1 MLIDCAVNAHS
12 TTRQYDDV
20 KVSIKSINN
29 KNYFLFGISVLPLQ
43 NHLLAVVWCDIIKI
57 SVDFHYSDWRWKKK
71 EQEFCEC
78 WLIVQWML
86 ILLSAN
92 MMMYKSLYQKY

>member
-29 KNYFLFGISVLPLQ
+29 KNYFLFGIFSFTGT
-43 NHLLAVVWCDIIKI
+43 NHLLADVWCDIIKI
-57 SVDFHYSDWRWKKK
+57 SVDFHNRFTFLPSNSK
-71 EQEFCEC
+71 QGGIHF
-78 WLIVQWML
+78 
-86 ILLSAN
+86 N
-92 MMMYKSLYQKY
+92 

>member
-29 KNYFLFGISVLPLQ
+29 KNYFLFGIFSFYWYKSFISGC
-43 NHLLAVVWCDIIKI
+43 VVWHYQNI
-57 SVDFHYSDWRWKKK
+57 SRFL
-71 EQEFCEC
+71 Q
-78 WLIVQWML
+78 
-86 ILLSAN
+86 
-92 MMMYKSLYQKY
+92 

>member
-29 KNYFLFGISVLPLQ
+29 KNYFLFGISVFTGT
-43 NHLLAVVWCDIIKI
+43 NHLLAVLLN
-57 SVDFHYSDWRWKKK
+57 YSD
-71 EQEFCEC
+71 
-78 WLIVQWML
+78 
-86 ILLSAN
+86 
-92 MMMYKSLYQKY
+92 

>member
-29 KNYFLFGISVLPLQ
+29 KNYFLFGISVFTVK
-43 NHLLAVVWCDIIKI
+43 AF
-57 SVDFHYSDWRWKKK
+57 S
-71 EQEFCEC
+71 EA
-78 WLIVQWML
+78 L
-86 ILLSAN
+86 ILASIN
-92 MMMYKSLYQKY
+92 PQYDKRFSLNYDMSSGHESSKLRTC

>member
-29 KNYFLFGISVLPLQ
+29 KNYFLFGISVFTGKSFSE
-43 NHLLAVVWCDIIKI
+43 A
-57 SVDFHYSDWRWKKK
+57 
-71 EQEFCEC
+71 
-78 WLIVQWML
+78 L
-86 ILLSAN
+86 ILASTNPKYDKRLSLELLVQYMKIPSSEHIKN
-92 MMMYKSLYQKY
+92 MLCTQIVFFF

>member
-29 KNYFLFGISVLPLQ
+29 KNYFLFGIFSFTGST
-43 NHLLAVVWCDIIKI
+43 NHLLADV
-57 SVDFHYSDWRWKKK
+57 
-71 EQEFCEC
+71 
-78 WLIVQWML
+78 
-86 ILLSAN
+86 
-92 MMMYKSLYQKY
+92 

>member
-29 KNYFLFGISVLPLQ
+29 KNYFLFGISVLLEQ
-43 NHLLAVVWCDIIKI
+43 IILLAVVWCDIIKI
-57 SVDFHYSDWRWKKK
+57 SVHFHYSHRL
-71 EQEFCEC
+71 E
-78 WLIVQWML
+78 
-86 ILLSAN
+86 LLE
-92 MMMYKSLYQKY
+92 

>member
-29 KNYFLFGISVLPLQ
+29 KNYFLFGISVFTGKSFSE
-43 NHLLAVVWCDIIKI
+43 V
-57 SVDFHYSDWRWKKK
+57 
-71 EQEFCEC
+71 
-78 WLIVQWML
+78 L
-86 ILLSAN
+86 ILASTNPQCDKRLFIDLPAQAQN
-92 MMMYKSLYQKY
+92 MLCTKVVFCFDIQNNSCTQHVLRL

>member
-29 KNYFLFGISVLPLQ
+29 KNYFLFGISVLL
-43 NHLLAVVWCDIIKI
+43 
-57 SVDFHYSDWRWKKK
+57 
-71 EQEFCEC
+71 EQ
-78 WLIVQWML
+78 I
-86 ILLSAN
+86 ILLPVV
-92 MMMYKSLYQKY
+92 

>member
-29 KNYFLFGISVLPLQ
+29 KNYFLFGISVFTVK
-43 NHLLAVVWCDIIKI
+43 AF
-57 SVDFHYSDWRWKKK
+57 S
-71 EQEFCEC
+71 EA
-78 WLIVQWML
+78 L
-86 ILLSAN
+86 ILASINPQYTVHPQRGSCIYLTKTGDSA
-92 MMMYKSLYQKY
+92 

>member
-1 MLIDCAVNAHS
+1 MKKKRTGILQMLIDCALNAHS

-43 NHLLAVVWCDIIKI
+43 NHLLAVV
-57 SVDFHYSDWRWKKK
+57 
-71 EQEFCEC
+71 
-78 WLIVQWML
+78 
-86 ILLSAN
+86 
-92 MMMYKSLYQKY
+92 

>member
-29 KNYFLFGISVLPLQ
+29 KNYFLFGISVLLEQ
-43 NHLLAVVWCDIIKI
+43 IILLAVV
-57 SVDFHYSDWRWKKK
+57 
-71 EQEFCEC
+71 
-78 WLIVQWML
+78 
-86 ILLSAN
+86 
-92 MMMYKSLYQKY
+92 